1 MNQTIRDYYRMLDPF
16 VIQEETKALQALTGQ
31 RRVSGTDEKH
41 TGKTQT
47 LWGEIKGALIA
58 IAIFASVAVAFVVI
72 RLVAFQ
78 PGFVEMLERIARLLA
93 TGLPL

>member
-1 MNQTIRDYYRMLDPF
+1 MNQSIRNYYSMLHPF
-16 VIQEETKALQALTGQ
+16 IIQEETKALQALTGQ

-41 TGKTQT
+41 AGKTQT

-58 IAIFASVAVAFVVI
+58 MAIFASLAVAVVVI

-78 PGFVEMLERIARLLA
+78 PGFVEMLERAARLLA
-93 TGLPL
+93 TGLSL